1 MTVLELLDELEE
13 IINTAPKFPLTGKVM
28 VDATE
33 ILDLSKDIRLS
44 LPDDVQQA
52 KWIRDEKERILS
64 DAKKEYEKIILEAK
78 KQADTMVENDVI
90 TQRSVEVANE
100 IYKRADDYSTEM
112 RLRTFDYMNEI
123 LGDFRNKIDD
133 VNNTYIA
140 GMFDDINKKMNEM
153 AAKVDGDRE
162 QLVNMSDETRNQAPP
177 VHDIEIP
184 VGGGSEGNAE
194 TDEVDEA

>member
-64 DAKKEYEKIILEAK
+64 D
-78 KQADTMVENDVI
+78 
-90 TQRSVEVANE
+90 EVANE

-194 TDEVDEA
+194 TDEADEA

>member
-78 KQADTMVENDVI
+78 KQADTMVEKDVI
-90 TQRSVEVANE
+90 TQRAVDVANE
-100 IYKRADDYSTEM
+100 IYNRADGYSTEM
-112 RLRTFDYMNEI
+112 RLRTFEYMNQI
-123 LGDFRNKIDD
+123 LGEFCNKIDD

-140 GMFDDINKKMNEM
+140 GMFEDINKKMNEM
-153 AAKVDGDRE
+153 AAKVDSDRE
-162 QLVNMSDETRNQAPP
+162 QLLNMSEETKNQTPP
-177 VHDIEIP
+177 AHDIEIP
-184 VGGGSEGNAE
+184 IGDVSEGNNE
-194 TDEVDEA
+194 TDETDNG